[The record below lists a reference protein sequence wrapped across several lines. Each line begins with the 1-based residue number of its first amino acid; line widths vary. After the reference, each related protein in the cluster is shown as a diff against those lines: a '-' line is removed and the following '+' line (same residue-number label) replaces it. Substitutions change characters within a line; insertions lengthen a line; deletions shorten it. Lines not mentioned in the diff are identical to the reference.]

1 MNNNKMTLLFDA
13 TILVDGEL
21 DNGARS
27 GVYFVAKNVLEG
39 FLKKP
44 GVNVI
49 LLAYPTRNAGL
60 HNLVKKYHYNASVL
74 DKASATSKSVFFFL
88 KINRQLRKRF
98 LKLVLLRK
106 IFSGIEFVLE
116 FGYEKIYNWTI
127 FRKHLEEKLQD
138 VHFFF
143 SPLTDAPHYIE
154 QNKQIKKFIV
164 LYDVI
169 PFKLP
174 EYECQKNNK
183 WFHYFL
189 NESNYYFAIS
199 QSTKKDFCE
208 LYPNINEKH
217 IWVTYLAASKTFTL
231 NKSASQLET
240 VKNKYCIPASKKYVF
255 SLCTLE
261 PRKNLIRAVKT
272 FVLFAEKNHVDDMI
286 FVLGG
291 GAWNAFEER
300 LKKETDIADLY
311 DKYIVRAGYIDDADL
326 PILYSNAEW
335 FVYTSQYEGFGLPPL
350 EAMQCGCPVITSNNS
365 SLPEVVGDA
374 GIMIDWDSD
383 DQHIKAYEDYYF
395 NEQLRKEN
403 SQKGLTRAKDFSWD
417 KTIDEMLRGMSNE

>member
-1 MNNNKMTLLFDA
+1 MEKICRTLLFDA

-39 FLKKP
+39 FARRP
-44 GVNVI
+44 EVNVI
-49 LLAYPTRNAGL
+49 LLAYPTRIAGL
-60 HNLVKKYHYNASVL
+60 RDLVKKYDYKVSIL
-74 DKASATSKSVFFFL
+74 DDVSFFAQSVFSFL
-88 KINRQLRKRF
+88 KFNRKLRKKCF
-98 LKLVLLRK
+98 KLVLIRK
-106 IFSGIEFVLE
+106 IFSGIEYVLE
-116 FGYEKIYNWTI
+116 TGYERIYNKRI
-127 FRKHLEEKLQD
+127 FKKHLEKKLKD
-138 VHFFF
+138 VHVFF
-143 SPLTDAPHYIE
+143 SPLTDAPCYIE

-169 PFKLP
+169 PFKLS

-199 QSTKKDFCE
+199 ESTKKDFCE
-208 LYPNINEKH
+208 LYPNINADK
-217 IWVTYLAASKTFTL
+217 IWVTYLAANASFSK
-231 NKSASQLET
+231 KKIESQLEL
-240 VKNKYCIPASKKYVF
+240 VKNKYHIPLTKKYVF

-272 FVLFAEKNHVDDMI
+272 FILFAEKNHIEDVA

-291 GAWNAFEER
+291 GSWNAFEER
-300 LKKETDIADLY
+300 LKRETEVANLY
-311 DKYIVRAGYIDDADL
+311 DKYVVRAGYVDDEDL
-326 PILYSNAEW
+326 PVLYSNAEW

-365 SLPEVVGDA
+365 SLPEVVGNS

-383 DQHIKAYEDYYF
+383 EQHIKAYEEFYF
-395 NEQLRKEN
+395 NEDSRIGYSE
-403 SQKGLTRAKDFSWD
+403 KGLLRSKNFSWK
-417 KTIDEMLRGMSNE
+417 KTVDDMLKVMFNE